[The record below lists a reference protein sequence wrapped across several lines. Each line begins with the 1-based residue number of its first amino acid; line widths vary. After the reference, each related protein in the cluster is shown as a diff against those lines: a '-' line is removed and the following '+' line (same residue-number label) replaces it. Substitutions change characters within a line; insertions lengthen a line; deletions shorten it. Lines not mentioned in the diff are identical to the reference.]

1 MTIISIEEGIFSRLS
16 TYTSLA
22 TLISTRVYPL
32 KLPQTVT
39 LPAITYQRIS
49 TPRELT
55 HDQQAGGLAM
65 PRFQFTCWGT
75 TFSSVKGVVKE
86 LRNCL
91 NGFSGTFGSGAST
104 VSVGGVLSA
113 NEIDSFDPES
123 GLYWTA
129 VDYFIHHQE

>member
-1 MTIISIEEGIFSRLS
+1 MITIEEGLYNRLS
-16 TYTSLA
+16 TYSGLT

-55 HDQQAGGLAM
+55 HDQKAGGLAL
-65 PRFQFTCWGT
+65 PRFQFNCWGT
-75 TFSSVKGVVKE
+75 TFSSVKAVVKQ
-86 LRNCL
+86 LRECL
-91 NGFSGTFGSGAST
+91 NGFSGTFGSGANT
-104 VSVGGVLSA
+104 VAVGGVLSA
-113 NEIDSFDPES
+113 NEIDFNDPDS

-129 VDYFIHHQE
+129 VDYFIYHQE